1 MTSGADG
8 SIGTSMPRLEDG
20 PLLRGTARFIDDLKP
35 EGHLHVAFLRS
46 PLAHAHLKSIDLGA
60 ARRAP
65 GVIAAFSAAD
75 LEGSCEPMR
84 VHLTTPG
91 VVVPEW
97 PVLARDRLRY
107 VGEGIAAVAARS
119 RYQAEDAVERIE
131 VDYDPLPAVSTFED
145 AMAPGT
151 QLVHDA
157 VPRNQ
162 YHFGHFAVG
171 DLEAAFAN
179 AAAVVEGEVRH
190 PRVAGAPMEGRGV
203 VASPDGS
210 GGVMAWTSTQAPHV
224 VGEAIAECL
233 HLAPEKVRVI
243 VSDVGGGFGV
253 KAHVYVEEILLAW
266 MARRLG
272 QTVKWVEDRSEHLQS
287 ANHARDQLVKFS
299 AAVGGDGRVLGLRA
313 MVLSN
318 IGAYAIRPHGP
329 LLDPMTCAGLIPG
342 PYDIRAYEYDSYA
355 LVTNRCPEGPYRGVG
370 MVTAVLAHERM
381 MDMIAARLGLD
392 PAEVRRRNFVRP
404 EQMPYTSSTGHPFES
419 GNYTAALELA
429 LSAFDYSRA
438 REEQSRARAEGR
450 LVGIGLGSYVEFTG
464 AGSSTFVGRGMVGI
478 PGVDSARVWL
488 EEDGRVHVQTSC
500 PSIGQGVHTTFAQV
514 AGAAVGVDPSSVV
527 VEQTDTGKV
536 ANGTGSFQSR
546 SSVVAATS
554 AHRAAKQLR
563 AEILEAAAWR
573 LDHPPER
580 LSIGGGNVTIDGRP
594 SGVTLAQLATAD
606 PADNGG
612 HRLDVSVTYDPV
624 QASHPYGT
632 HACMIEIDSGSGAV
646 EVQQFVVAEDCG
658 TVINPAIVDGQVV
671 GGVAQGL
678 GAVLLEEVSYGSDA
692 QLLSG
697 SFMDYLLPT
706 AGEMP
711 AVEVRHLVTP
721 STVHELGTKGI
732 GEGGV
737 IGSTAALANAIA
749 DALSVDGATLPYTPD
764 RILSLI
770 ESATEPGF
778 K

>member
-1 MTSGADG
+1 M
-8 SIGTSMPRLEDG
+8 
-20 PLLRGTARFIDDLKP
+20 
-35 EGHLHVAFLRS
+35 
-46 PLAHAHLKSIDLGA
+46 
-60 ARRAP
+60 
-65 GVIAAFSAAD
+65 
-75 LEGSCEPMR
+75 
-84 VHLTTPG
+84 
-91 VVVPEW
+91 
-97 PVLARDRLRY
+97 
-107 VGEGIAAVAARS
+107 
-119 RYQAEDAVERIE
+119 
-131 VDYDPLPAVSTFED
+131 
-145 AMAPGT
+145 
-151 QLVHDA
+151 
-157 VPRNQ
+157 
-162 YHFGHFAVG
+162 
-171 DLEAAFAN
+171 
-179 AAAVVEGEVRH
+179 
-190 PRVAGAPMEGRGV
+190 
-203 VASPDGS
+203 
-210 GGVMAWTSTQAPHV
+210 
-224 VGEAIAECL
+224 
-233 HLAPEKVRVI
+233 
-243 VSDVGGGFGV
+243 
-253 KAHVYVEEILLAW
+253 
-266 MARRLG
+266 
-272 QTVKWVEDRSEHLQS
+272 
-287 ANHARDQLVKFS
+287 
-299 AAVGGDGRVLGLRA
+299 
-313 MVLSN
+313 
-318 IGAYAIRPHGP
+318 
-329 LLDPMTCAGLIPG
+329 
-342 PYDIRAYEYDSYA
+342 
-355 LVTNRCPEGPYRGVG
+355 
-370 MVTAVLAHERM
+370 
-381 MDMIAARLGLD
+381 
-392 PAEVRRRNFVRP
+392 
-404 EQMPYTSSTGHPFES
+404 
-419 GNYTAALELA
+419 
-429 LSAFDYSRA
+429 
-438 REEQSRARAEGR
+438 
-450 LVGIGLGSYVEFTG
+450 
-464 AGSSTFVGRGMVGI
+464 
-478 PGVDSARVWL
+478 
-488 EEDGRVHVQTSC
+488 
-500 PSIGQGVHTTFAQV
+500 
-514 AGAAVGVDPSSVV
+514 
-527 VEQTDTGKV
+527 
-536 ANGTGSFQSR
+536 
-546 SSVVAATS
+546 AATS